1 MENMENMENKKET
14 HKGTKKK
21 LENLLIVL
29 LIVTAGLVGLRIFTG
44 RRAKKVSKPDIS
56 VKESVTEPVLE
67 ERKVSG
73 FYGPVEIE
81 IKDDWFYLYGE
92 KIFIKG
98 VGYGAWRPNQLPW
111 IHRVNP
117 EIMEKDFELIRS
129 AGFNAIRTWAP
140 LTRSELDLA
149 RKYGLLVIMGIW
161 FDPTRDYGSPAAQ
174 NYALSMALNDIKAVA
189 AFDNIIIFLISNEPP
204 VERVLVSGKKTTELM
219 FSRMVEKIHEVEK
232 NRYISFSNWPQLAFL
247 DQSYLDAVCFN
258 VFSYNPVTVS
268 HSLQYR
274 AYIEWLK
281 NNSAKDKPLLITEF
295 GLSTS
300 PVGHSSIKNYG
311 GLTDEQ
317 QAKGVLEM
325 YDGLVQAGASG
336 GCVFAW
342 VDEWWKNDDYSGD
355 ETRHEKNDPEEWFG
369 VLALPDESS
378 NMTGT
383 PRLVYK
389 ALKDYN
395 QAIMVE
401 PKKMGYYRGE
411 VPIEVYVNE
420 WTSLVECQIDKAQ
433 WFPLE
438 KEGRLWW
445 KGNWNSSR
453 SKDGEHIVK
462 IRAFEIKKKEEGE
475 ERILLVEKEARIW
488 TFNKTS
494 IPRSPLKVKVI
505 PDQPKYFVDHKAID
519 TKILVRV
526 TDAEG
531 RPVSNQTVDYG
542 IFESSY
548 WEQLKGTK
556 TTDDKGE
563 IEFHY
568 LLNEPGF
575 ISFSAGSTYKKGNYK
590 RRFGDIVYVEV
601 VKKK

>member
-1 MENMENMENKKET
+1 MENMENKKET
-14 HKGTKKK
+14 PKGSKKK

-29 LIVTAGLVGLRIFTG
+29 LIVTAGLVGLKVFTG
-44 RRAKKVSKPDIS
+44 RRVKEVSKPDIL
-56 VKESVTEPVLE
+56 VKKPVAEPVLE
-67 ERKVSG
+67 ERKIIG
-73 FYGPVEIE
+73 FYGPVEVE
-81 IKDDWFYLYGE
+81 IKDGWFYLNGE

-111 IHRVNP
+111 LHRINP

-149 RKYGLLVIMGIW
+149 RKYGLLVVMGIW

-174 NYALSMALNDIKAVA
+174 NYALKMALNDIKGVT
-189 AFDNIIIFLISNEPP
+189 AFDNIMMFLISNEPP

-219 FSRMVEKIHEVEK
+219 FAGMVEKIHEIEK
-232 NRYISFSNWPQLAFL
+232 KRYISFSNWPQLAFL
-247 DQSYLDAVCFN
+247 DQSFLDAVCFN

-268 HSLQYR
+268 HSLKYR

-281 NNSAKDKPLLITEF
+281 KNHSPDKPLIITEF
-295 GLSTS
+295 GLSVS
-300 PVGHSSIKNYG
+300 PIAHNRIESYG
-311 GLTDEQ
+311 GLSDEQ
-317 QAKGVLEM
+317 QAEGVLKM
-325 YDGLVQAGASG
+325 YDDLVQAGAAG

-369 VLALPDESS
+369 ILAIPDESS
-378 NMTGT
+378 NITGI

-395 QAIMVE
+395 QALLIE
-401 PKKMGYYRGE
+401 PKKMEYYRGE

-420 WTSLVECQIDKAQ
+420 WASLVEYQVNKGKWQA
-433 WFPLE
+433 LE
-438 KEGRLWW
+438 KESRLWW
-445 KGNWNSSR
+445 KGRWDSSQV
-453 SKDGEHIVK
+453 KDGEQVIR
-462 IRAFEIKKKEEGE
+462 IRAFEIKKDDEGKEEK
-475 ERILLVEKEARIW
+475 RLLIEKKAPIW

-494 IPRSPLKVKVI
+494 IPRPPLKVKVI
-505 PDQPKYFVDHKAID
+505 PGRPKYFVGHKAID
-519 TKILVRV
+519 TKILVKV

-531 RPVSNQTVDYG
+531 KPVPNQTVDYG

-556 TTDDKGE
+556 TTDEKGE

-575 ISFSAGSTYKKGNYK
+575 ISFSAGSTYKKGNYE
-590 RRFGDIVYVEV
+590 RRFGDVVYVEV